1 MKSVEFQ
8 AIYIMWLRQMK
19 RFVRS
24 KSRLVSSIVQPLFFL
39 FILGSGFRV
48 ATFEGVDD
56 YLSFLAPGI
65 IAMAILFSSMFTGIS
80 VLWDKQ
86 FGFLQEVLVAPV
98 SRFSI
103 IIGRTLGGATVAL
116 IQGFIILLIA
126 LGLGVKISGVFGLL
140 LTFVFMILIA
150 FTAVGFGLVLASKM
164 EDFQG
169 FQLIMNLLIMP
180 LLFLSSAFFFQL
192 IMNLLIMPLLL
203 LSSAFFPVTAEPRQL
218 IPMDKICFFNPLF
231 YMVDGLRGSLITGTA
246 TVNPP
251 LLDLLVVLVICVIMM
266 GLGSYFFSKSEV

>member
-19 RFVRS
+19 HFVRS

-180 LLFLSSAFFFQL
+180 LLFLSSAFF
-192 IMNLLIMPLLL
+192 
-203 LSSAFFPVTAEPRQL
+203 PVTSNPT
-218 IPMDKICFFNPLF
+218 MKIISSFNPLF

-251 LLDLLVVLVICVIMM
+251 LLDLLVVLVVCIIMM

>member
-48 ATFEGVDD
+48 ATFVGVDD

-180 LLFLSSAFFFQL
+180 LLFLSSAFF
-192 IMNLLIMPLLL
+192 
-203 LSSAFFPVTAEPRQL
+203 PVTANPTMKT
-218 IPMDKICFFNPLF
+218 ISSFNPLF

-251 LLDLLVVLVICVIMM
+251 LLDLLVVLVVCTIMM

>member
-19 RFVRS
+19 HFVRS

-48 ATFEGVDD
+48 ATFAGVDD

-180 LLFLSSAFFFQL
+180 LLFLSSAFF
-192 IMNLLIMPLLL
+192 
-203 LSSAFFPVTAEPRQL
+203 PVTSNPT
-218 IPMDKICFFNPLF
+218 MKIISSFNPLF

-251 LLDLLVVLVICVIMM
+251 LLDLLVVLVVCTIMM

>member
-19 RFVRS
+19 HFVRS

-48 ATFEGVDD
+48 ATFVGVDD

-180 LLFLSSAFFFQL
+180 LLFLSSAFF
-192 IMNLLIMPLLL
+192 
-203 LSSAFFPVTAEPRQL
+203 PVTANPTMKT
-218 IPMDKICFFNPLF
+218 ISSFNPLF
-231 YMVDGLRGSLITGTA
+231 YMVDGLRGSLIIDTA

-251 LLDLLVVLVICVIMM
+251 LLDLLVVLVVCIIMM

>member
-19 RFVRS
+19 HFIRS

-48 ATFEGVDD
+48 ATFVGVDD

-80 VLWDKQ
+80 ILWDKQ

-140 LTFVFMILIA
+140 LTFIFMILIA

-180 LLFLSSAFFFQL
+180 LLFLSSAFF
-192 IMNLLIMPLLL
+192 
-203 LSSAFFPVTAEPRQL
+203 PVTANPTMKT
-218 IPMDKICFFNPLF
+218 ISSFNPLF

-251 LLDLLVVLVICVIMM
+251 LLDLLVVLVVCTIMM

>member
-19 RFVRS
+19 HFVRS

-180 LLFLSSAFFFQL
+180 LLFLSSAFF
-192 IMNLLIMPLLL
+192 
-203 LSSAFFPVTAEPRQL
+203 PVTSNPT
-218 IPMDKICFFNPLF
+218 MKIISSFNPLF

-251 LLDLLVVLVICVIMM
+251 LLDLLVVLVVCAIMM
-266 GLGSYFFSKSEV
+266 GLGSYFFS

>member
-19 RFVRS
+19 HFIRS

-48 ATFEGVDD
+48 ATFAGVDD

-116 IQGFIILLIA
+116 IQGFIILLIS
-126 LGLGVKISGVFGLL
+126 LGLGVKIFGIFGLL
-140 LTFVFMILIA
+140 LTFIFMILIA
-150 FTAVGFGLVLASKM
+150 FTAVGFGLILATKM
-164 EDFQG
+164 EDFHG

-180 LLFLSSAFFFQL
+180 LLFLSSAFF
-192 IMNLLIMPLLL
+192 
-203 LSSAFFPVTAEPRQL
+203 PVTSNPT
-218 IPMDKICFFNPLF
+218 MKIISSFNPLF
-231 YMVDGLRGSLITGTA
+231 YMVDGLRGSLITGA
-246 TVNPP
+246 STVNPP
-251 LLDLLVVLVICVIMM
+251 LLNLLIVLMICIIMM
-266 GLGSYFFSKSEV
+266 SLGSYFFSKSEV